1 MNKRNYQKELTELLQ
16 NQWEKKRLLLHCCCA
31 PCSSYVL
38 EYLHPFFDI
47 TVFFYNP
54 NITERQEYEKRKE
67 ELKRYLSE
75 VSFGRE
81 IRMQEADYEPALF
94 LEAAKGH
101 EADPERGPRCRLCFA
116 LRLQKTAEQAA
127 RDGYDYFCATLSISP
142 HKSAE
147 LLMEIGEQL
156 ADQTGVSYLPSDF
169 KKLNGYKRS
178 IELSRQYHLY
188 RQDYCGCIFSKKER
202 RNEAERG
209 GCL

>member
-1 MNKRNYQKELTELLQ
+1 MNRRNFQRELTELLRRQ
-16 NQWEKKRLLLHCCCA
+16 QEKKRLLLHCCCA

-54 NITERQEYEKRKE
+54 NITEESEYEKRKE

-75 VSFGRE
+75 VPFGSE
-81 IRMQEADYEPALF
+81 IYIQDADYEPALF
-94 LEAAKGH
+94 LEMAKGH
-101 EADPERGPRCRLCFA
+101 EADPERGPRCRLCYE

-127 RDGYDYFCATLSISP
+127 ADGYDYFCTTLSISP
-142 HKSAE
+142 HKNAQ

-156 ADQTGVSYLPSDF
+156 ASQTGVSYLPSDF

-178 IELSRQYHLY
+178 IELSGQYHLY
-188 RQDYCGCIFSKKER
+188 RQDYCGCLFSKRARQSER
-202 RNEAERG
+202 KKGES
-209 GCL
+209 L